1 MAQKTSLQDYQQQ
14 IAQRLRDAGQAATAS
29 THMSVLS
36 GEQWWLVDLY
46 DAAEVIALPQV
57 TAVQLTRPWF
67 LGLANVRGT
76 LVGVV
81 DFAQLRGEA
90 PTPLTAETRL
100 LVLSNRH
107 RVNAGLL
114 VARTGGL
121 MNVTRMLRAA
131 VPGAAW
137 AGAAYEDR
145 DGRVWWELDAG
156 ALVSD
161 PRFLQISAL

>member
-14 IAQRLRDAGQAATAS
+14 IAQRLRDAGQAAAAS

-46 DAAEVIALPQV
+46 DAAEVIPVPQI

-76 LVGVV
+76 LVGVI

-90 PTPLTAETRL
+90 ATPLSAETRL
-100 LVLSNRH
+100 LVLSTRH
-107 RVNAGLL
+107 RVNAELL
-114 VARTGGL
+114 VVRTGGL

-131 VPGAAW
+131 APGAAW